1 MYPSTTGRFSATIG
15 YVAPTPNHVRVHR
28 VQQSEIKCPKSSLCR
43 CHQQNGRSRAPS
55 RAQTPNPSKPTKGT
69 PKGETHKGGPPLCPR
84 NNTHPTP
91 LPTTGP
97 KTRSRNPPPNP
108 CRPGPLPILP
118 RQHHAHQNH
127 PLPASLS
134 HPRTRSWPN
143 VSTQCHSTVF
153 ILAHPVPMTSS

>member
-43 CHQQNGRSRAPS
+43 CHEQNVRSRAPS
-55 RAQTPNPSKPTKGT
+55 RAQTPNPSNPTKGT

-84 NNTHPTP
+84 NNTPTP

-97 KTRSRNPPPNP
+97 KTRSRNPPSQ
-108 CRPGPLPILP
+108 PLPP
-118 RQHHAHQNH
+118 GSAPHTATS
-127 PLPASLS
+127 AS
-134 HPRTRSWPN
+134 RTPKTTHSQLCLVIQRCGHGPMSRRSATAPSSFW
-143 VSTQCHSTVF
+143 HTVC
-153 ILAHPVPMTSS
+153 P

>member
-15 YVAPTPNHVRVHR
+15 YVAPTPNHVRVHH
-28 VQQSEIKCPKSSLCR
+28 VQQSKIRVPISYSANHE
-43 CHQQNGRSRAPS
+43 QNVPSRAPS
-55 RAQTPNPSKPTKGT
+55 RAQTPNPSNPAKGT

-84 NNTHPTP
+84 NNTPTP
-91 LPTTGP
+91 LPTPGP
-97 KTRSRNPPPNP
+97 KTRSRNPPSQ
-108 CRPGPLPILP
+108 PLPP
-118 RQHHAHQNH
+118 GSAPHTATSASRNQNH